1 MRFIGQKSIHDNDM
15 GITIHYI
22 LWEFVIEVKP
32 SESPLHF
39 YGLWSAHQAVT
50 ALLPCLKLPL
60 V

>member
-1 MRFIGQKSIHDNDM
+1 MRFIGQKSIHDDI
-15 GITIHYI
+15 GITIHCI

-32 SESPLHF
+32 FESPLHF
-39 YGLWSAHQAVT
+39 YSLSIAHQVVT

>member
-1 MRFIGQKSIHDNDM
+1 MRFIGQKSIHDNDI
-15 GITIHYI
+15 GITIYCI

-32 SESPLHF
+32 SGSPLHF
-39 YGLWSAHQAVT
+39 YSLSNAHQVVT